1 MVIETVRGYA
11 QLANGL
17 GDVTRQRASQVA
29 RQIVEQG
36 GVVVTGVASSAGSAD
51 VAKQVQGLAEDL
63 LATART
69 NRDLL
74 IGLIRTEVERTVN
87 RMGLVGADELN
98 AMARVVERLQNQ
110 LDAAIAFGG
119 RATTRQPRGQG
130 AGRCG
135 LRSPSPG
142 QACSGDIRSGSVSG
156 TVEGR
161 RQEGHG
167 KKATAKKTAKKSAT
181 KKAAKKAP
189 RRKKIAAKKTA
200 SAAASRARRSHR
212 RRALRHAPRHHRRA
226 RTRTGQRALQPT
238 MATRRDDERPR
249 RAVGLGRGVRRSRR
263 GSRTR

>member
-11 QLANGL
+11 QLASGL

-36 GVVVTGVASSAGSAD
+36 GVVVSGVASSAGSAD

-98 AMARVVERLQNQ
+98 AMARVVERLQSQ

-119 RATTRQPRGQG
+119 RATTTKRSGGTAPADGG
-130 AGRCG
+130 SAAGRPVRRAPVTFAG
-135 LRSPSPG
+135 APAAEPS
-142 QACSGDIRSGSVSG
+142 
-156 TVEGR
+156 
-161 RQEGHG
+161 
-167 KKATAKKTAKKSAT
+167 KAAAKKTTAKKSAT
-181 KKAAKKAP
+181 KKTATKKTATKKAATKKSASKSAT
-189 RRKKIAAKKTA
+189 RKTAKRVPAKKTA
-200 SAAASRARRSHR
+200 MPTAPAPAGASAPSAPPPPTGPRTSTDVHGTAAVGT
-212 RRALRHAPRHHRRA
+212 P
-226 RTRTGQRALQPT
+226 
-238 MATRRDDERPR
+238 DERGDQP
-249 RAVGLGRGVRRSRR
+249 
-263 GSRTR
+263 